1 MTEPDKSTKSKSKFT
16 PSSPEEIEIR
26 RGKLL
31 QYMIG
36 GITNRRILAEFLKV
50 SPMTIQNDIKALRT
64 QLRQD
69 NLTTFENY
77 SAMHLE
83 QANTALT
90 AIHPEVLRGNL
101 DAIDRLIS
109 LMKHQADV
117 IGLNGFMRDRQDKKD
132 GAGDYKEK
140 KDPTP
145 INTTNLNF
153 VGSDTDV
160 QVAISG
166 MLQLPPDQ
174 LTSFL
179 ANIRAVSQTL
189 QPKEEHDD

>member
-1 MTEPDKSTKSKSKFT
+1 
-16 PSSPEEIEIR
+16 
-26 RGKLL
+26 
-31 QYMIG
+31 
-36 GITNRRILAEFLKV
+36 
-50 SPMTIQNDIKALRT
+50 
-64 QLRQD
+64 
-69 NLTTFENY
+69 
-77 SAMHLE
+77 
-83 QANTALT
+83 
-90 AIHPEVLRGNL
+90 
-101 DAIDRLIS
+101 
-109 LMKHQADV
+109 MKQQADV